1 MKMKQYLLLVAFGVV
16 LFVGL
21 MKLDTVVDFLG
32 LLVHLLYPV
41 LLGMLL
47 AFVLNVPM
55 RGVEKRLRALLGK
68 RAAQHEG
75 AVQGLSLLLSLAAVV
90 LVIVLVFTLL
100 LPEVIRSVESI
111 IALVEMRLPEWIA
124 KLNSYDIY
132 DIYDIDGS
140 WITDKLARL
149 DIESLLKKLGDGA
162 GTVISTAA
170 DVAAS
175 TIGWITNTVFALI
188 IAVYILLSKKDLCR
202 QGKKLLYAHLKAE
215 HAGTTCRILNLIVE
229 TYAKFFSGQ
238 CVEALILGVLI
249 FLSFSVMKLPYAS
262 LIAVLTAVCALIP
275 YVGAFVSCAMGAF
288 LTLLADPSHV
298 LLCVVVY
305 LVVQFIENQFI
316 YPHVV
321 GGSVG
326 LSPLWTLVAALIG
339 GNIMGVVGMIFFIP
353 LVAVVQN
360 LLSEDTDRRLKA
372 RKIRIK

>member
-1 MKMKQYLLLVAFGVV
+1 MKMKQYLLLVAFGVI

-75 AVQGLSLLLSLAAVV
+75 AVSGLSLLLSLAAVV

-140 WITDKLARL
+140 WITDKLAKL

-175 TIGWITNTVFALI
+175 TIGWVTNTVFALI

-215 HAGTTCRILNLIVE
+215 HAGTTCRILNLIME

-249 FLSFSVMKLPYAS
+249 FLSFTVMKLPYAS

-275 YVGAFVSCAMGAF
+275 YVGAFVSCTLGAF

>member
-1 MKMKQYLLLVAFGVV
+1 MKMKQYLLLVAFGVI

-75 AVQGLSLLLSLAAVV
+75 AVSGLSLLLSLAAVV

-111 IALVEMRLPEWIA
+111 ISLVEMRLPEWIA

-132 DIYDIDGS
+132 DMYDIDGS
-140 WITDKLARL
+140 WITDKLAKL

-175 TIGWITNTVFALI
+175 TIGWVTNTVFALI

-215 HAGTTCRILNLIVE
+215 HAGTTCRILNLIME

-249 FLSFSVMKLPYAS
+249 FLSFTVMKLPYAS

-275 YVGAFVSCAMGAF
+275 YVGAFVSCTLGAF

-298 LLCVVVY
+298 LLCVLVY